1 MEEIEGFL
9 QKTVDIETVILKPH
23 FDLNMVKMKGEKLKA
38 SFFSKLGFLR
48 PKDEDIAIVALN
60 KYYEPFV
67 IVGGK
72 YSINYCKRQSY
83 AIEVEDETRELLI
96 NGKRFVSEPLAQG
109 KRNRVVKFMGEEYPS
124 YQIETYLVL
133 DRTLQEVSPEKLFL
147 APFDHELERQQD
159 SAFDLRKANIHM
171 DEAIERLRAKIVR
184 RPSDVTEV
192 IKEAFEITSRIAV
205 FKPTY
210 ELVFHNARDGKKVT
224 ALIDGITGEI
234 DLEKSDHFSKKRV
247 DESSDSSNQNFVI
260 NKIPLSPGLH
270 KQFRNQKSIFSSS
283 ATVEESSQKSKTKK
297 ELDSTIGESES
308 ESCFPPNAKNATF
321 LAINF
326 LRSLGYQ
333 QELRPKKLSH
343 IGEEYMVEIGFDK
356 GMAQVQVDATA
367 NEVRDYKIEVEG
379 KHFQTKSIRSILI
392 VFLAVFA
399 ALSVLKLI
407 SFF

>member
-9 QKTVDIETVILKPH
+9 QKTVDVEAVILKPR
-23 FDLNMVKMKGEKLKA
+23 FDSNMVKMKGEKLKA
-38 SFFSKLGFLR
+38 SFFSKLGFLK
-48 PKDEDIAIVALN
+48 PKDEDITIVALN

-96 NGKRFVSEPLAQG
+96 NGKKFVSEPLAQG
-109 KRNRVVKFMGEEYPS
+109 KRNRFVKFVGEEYPS
-124 YQIETYLVL
+124 YQIETYLVF

-159 SAFDLRKANIHM
+159 SVFDLKKANIHM
-171 DEAIERLRAKIVR
+171 DEAIERLRAKIVK

-234 DLEKSDHFSKKRV
+234 DLEKSHFSKKRV

-270 KQFRNQKSIFSSS
+270 EQFRNQKSIISSS
-283 ATVEESSQKSKTKK
+283 ATIEESSQKSETKE
-297 ELDSTIGESES
+297 ELDSLIGESES

-333 QELRPKKLSH
+333 QELRPKKLSR
-343 IGEEYMVEIGFDK
+343 IGEEYMVEIGFEK
-356 GMAQVQVDATA
+356 GMARVQVDAKA
-367 NEVRDYKIEVEG
+367 NEVRDYRIDGEG

-392 VFLAVFA
+392 VLLAVFA
-399 ALSVLKLI
+399 ALSLLKLI
-407 SFF
+407 NFF